1 MRFPRNAKIFRGQ
14 LDAAPFAGF
23 FFVLLILFLLNFRMA
38 FTPGVAINLPQVSGD
53 LPGVAN
59 AILLVAID
67 ANGQFYYENQSIS
80 EDRLLERLQTT
91 VQSSSEPLTLVIQSD
106 ARAKV
111 DFTTRLLS
119 VAPRLGIERAQF
131 LTAPPAASKL
141 PQAPAPPEKQK

>member
-38 FTPGVAINLPQVSGD
+38 LTPGVAINLPQVSSD

-80 EDRLLERLQTT
+80 EDRLLERLQTA

-119 VAPRLGIERAQF
+119 VAPRLGIERAHF
-131 LTAPPAASKL
+131 FIAPASRL